1 MLLLFFFKKKTS
13 MATYFC
19 PEREENAENECAVS
33 CLIFLTHCCILSS
46 YFFLL
51 ECKIFAGKL
60 RGYFWNVPDCINCS
74 VPWKCHR
81 YIGITHQWDQLFKTH
96 TLQPIKY
103 RPPRTKAN
111 PLIHSLHV
119 GSPVPN
125 IHTNMTPRVTCVY
138 PWSVWVLHTCVPC
151 IASSENWMALF
162 SWSVSCTLNGV
173 WLYNTL
179 SLHLKRRPDL

>member
-1 MLLLFFFKKKTS
+1 

-19 PEREENAENECAVS
+19 PDREENAENECDAS

-51 ECKIFAGKL
+51 ESKIFAGKL

-111 PLIHSLHV
+111 PLIRSLHA

-125 IHTNMTPRVTCVY
+125 IHTNMTPRGTCVY
-138 PWSVWVLHTCVPC
+138 PWSVWVVAHMCSVNSLLWELNGLVFMICFMHT
-151 IASSENWMALF
+151 E
-162 SWSVSCTLNGV
+162 WSVIVQHPFSTSEEAS
-173 WLYNTL
+173 WLVDFESSAL
-179 SLHLKRRPDL
+179 Q

>member
-1 MLLLFFFKKKTS
+1 MLLLSFFFLKS

-19 PEREENAENECAVS
+19 PEREENAENKCDVS
-33 CLIFLTHCCILSS
+33 CLIFLTRCCILSS

-60 RGYFWNVPDCINCS
+60 RGYFWNVPDCVNCS

-96 TLQPIKY
+96 TLNQSNTGLPE
-103 RPPRTKAN
+103 PRLIPSFIPCMLGALCQTFIQTW
-111 PLIHSLHV
+111 PLELHACTLDQS
-119 GSPVPN
+119 GL
-125 IHTNMTPRVTCVY
+125 
-138 PWSVWVLHTCVPC
+138 LHTCIPW

-162 SWSVSCTLNGV
+162 SWSVSCTLNEV